1 MNTQPQASVR
11 KRRQTHGFV
20 WTYLQFVYYLFLFG
34 KYNTTIETTLGLIWC
49 NLTPF
54 AILENT
60 KFLAGMLMKFK
71 KQGLSLIQRVI
82 LVYVY
87 IYVYIVIVVCT
98 LYVHMYYHT
107 RKPSNLHAR
116 VDMHSGRLFVLW
128 GHSCWNKCMN
138 LSIYII
144 YIYTK
149 NPYFSDILH
158 RSSNTS
164 CINFSA
170 SQPCKT

>member
-1 MNTQPQASVR
+1 MVLCELMCNLCTANEEN
-11 KRRQTHGFV
+11 V
-20 WTYLQFVYYLFLFG
+20 WHLFLLG

-87 IYVYIVIVVCT
+87 IYIYVYIVIVVCT

-116 VDMHSGRLFVLW
+116 VDMHSGRLFVL
-128 GHSCWNKCMN
+128 
-138 LSIYII
+138 
-144 YIYTK
+144 
-149 NPYFSDILH
+149 
-158 RSSNTS
+158 
-164 CINFSA
+164 
-170 SQPCKT
+170 